1 MCIRVEVYL
10 MLSKNKQVAG
20 AIHTGSRAPHAHSHT
35 CMQQVLLVA
44 PPRLHALRQQ
54 AAAMLQQRHLPPEQ
68 RQQQSLGLRPA
79 QYCLA
84 NLLPSQLRTARFRW
98 VGYPQP
104 SWSEAAEAAA
114 MAAEALSLKGEAQ
127 PGTSNE
133 GIKVPLWSVRA

>member
-54 AAAMLQQRHLPPEQ
+54 AAAMLLDD
-68 RQQQSLGLRPA
+68 A
-79 QYCLA
+79 QCWMGRACLNADERKQWYQLAAPQGHVGAA
-84 NLLPSQLRTARFRW
+84 NLLAK
-98 VGYPQP
+98 
-104 SWSEAAEAAA
+104 
-114 MAAEALSLKGEAQ
+114 M
-127 PGTSNE
+127 
-133 GIKVPLWSVRA
+133 